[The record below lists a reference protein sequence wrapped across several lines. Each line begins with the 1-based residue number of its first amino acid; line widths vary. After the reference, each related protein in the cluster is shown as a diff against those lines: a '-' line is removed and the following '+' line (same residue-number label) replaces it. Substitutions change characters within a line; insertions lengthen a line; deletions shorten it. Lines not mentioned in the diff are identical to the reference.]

1 MNNYSYSQS
10 SVFNDDGSYTPV
22 GNRHHYCKPQQMLE
36 ACTQFVNIF
45 FENRLYMRDHA
56 ELWYTSTLSVSPVD
70 MSLAVTFKVIVDEVY
85 PGFNKLND
93 THGRDII
100 ELYIDAVR
108 WIKEN
113 SFCPTSEQVLFAWVK
128 EVMIPLL
135 YSSERYTLEGTKY
148 NEKLYVWIG
157 LEEIRMSLVPDYMT
171 GIYNGKT
178 CLSPQQEVLFW
189 HKVISLCP
197 LINSFNTQALMIP
210 LRTITK
216 FWLETLR

>member
-36 ACTQFVNIF
+36 ACTQFVNIY
-45 FENRLYMRDHA
+45 FEHQLHA
-56 ELWYTSTLSVSPVD
+56 DLVFNVMET
-70 MSLAVTFKVIVDEVY
+70 SLAITFKAIVDEVY
-85 PGFNKLND
+85 PGFNLLND
-93 THGRDII
+93 HHGHDII

-108 WIKEN
+108 CIEDN
-113 SFCPTSEQVLFAWVK
+113 SFCPTPEQVLFAWVK

-157 LEEIRMSLVPDYMT
+157 LADIRMSLVPDYMT
-171 GIYNGKT
+171 GIYSGET

-189 HKVISLCP
+189 HREITLCP

>member
-10 SVFNDDGSYTPV
+10 SVFNANGSYTPV
-22 GNRHHYCKPQQMLE
+22 GNRHHYCKPQQLLE
-36 ACTQFVNIF
+36 ACTQFVNIY
-45 FENRLYMRDHA
+45 FEHQLHA
-56 ELWYTSTLSVSPVD
+56 DLVFNVPWSP
-70 MSLAVTFKVIVDEVY
+70 SLAITLKVIVDEVY

-93 THGRDII
+93 HHGRDII

-108 WIKEN
+108 WIEDN
-113 SFCPTSEQVLFAWVK
+113 SFCPTPEQVLFAWVK

-148 NEKLYVWIG
+148 NEKLYVWTG

-178 CLSPQQEVLFW
+178 CFSPQQGVLFW
-189 HKVISLCP
+189 HRETTLCP

>member
-10 SVFNDDGSYTPV
+10 SVFNDDGTYTAV
-22 GNRHHYCKPQQMLE
+22 GNRWHHCKPQQMLE
-36 ACTQFVNIF
+36 CCTQFVNIY
-45 FENRLYMRDHA
+45 FEHQLHFSNLLKFYLV
-56 ELWYTSTLSVSPVD
+56 ET
-70 MSLAVTFKVIVDEVY
+70 SLAITFKTIVDEVY

-93 THGRDII
+93 QHGRDVI
-100 ELYIDAVR
+100 ELYSNAVQ
-108 WIKEN
+108 WIRHN

-189 HKVISLCP
+189 HRETTLCP